1 MGQHVP
7 MSSRA
12 VAALLALVLPLGLGV
27 TAPHVAQ
34 AGPVTPDVVNGRTP
48 EPGEFGFLAAVK
60 VSSGGSGY
68 YSCGGSFVSTTQ
80 VVTAAHCF
88 YDAKG
93 KRLTSASAAPG
104 DGTTWPSSFV
114 SASKIEVHAQYSP
127 SAESYDIALITL
139 SKPISGV
146 TTVSIP
152 TSTQWASLT
161 SAGSK
166 VKSAGWGTTSSG
178 GSSPD
183 DFLVA
188 DLTVIPDSVC
198 GNSGATYKVGSVT
211 YYGLGSGFIA
221 SQMLCAGGAT
231 SSGKPIDTCQ
241 GDSGGPLVSGTTLV
255 GIVSWGYG
263 CAGYD
268 EGEPITLTP
277 GVYTRLGTFLPWLAE
292 RGISASDASVPGA
305 PTGLRATAV
314 DTTTATLT
322 WTAPASDGGSPITK
336 YRVERTVDGGDWQS
350 LGDTSSAAASVDIVD
365 MTPGA
370 TYQFRVSAIN
380 ASGVGAASQPSAPLT
395 MPTSVLTAPGPVAG
409 FIKGAFVKKGRN
421 YQVVVEWD
429 PPADDGGAEIT
440 GYLSRVG
447 VGSNWSSWAP
457 LDEPSTFVTGLRP
470 GVKYKLQVQ
479 AVNSQGPGT
488 VASYS
493 LNPPR
498 R

>member
-1 MGQHVP
+1 MGS

-12 VAALLALVLPLGLGV
+12 GAALLALVLPLGLGV
-27 TAPHVAQ
+27 TAPTLAQ

-88 YDAKG
+88 YDDKG

-161 SAGSK
+161 SAASK

-178 GSSPD
+178 GSAPD

-198 GNSGATYKVGSVT
+198 GSSGATYKVGSLT
-211 YYGLGSGFIA
+211 YHGLGSGFID

-255 GIVSWGYG
+255 GIVSWGVG
-263 CAGYD
+263 CAGMD
-268 EGEPITLTP
+268 EGQPITLTP
-277 GVYTRLGTFLPWLAE
+277 GVYTRLATFLPWLAE
-292 RGISASDASVPGA
+292 RGVGSGGVTVPGA

-322 WTAPASDGGSPITK
+322 WTAPANDGGSAITK
-336 YRVERTVDGGDWQS
+336 YRVEQTVDSGPWQS
-350 LGDTSSAAASVDIVD
+350 LGDTSGAGVSVDIVD

-421 YQVVVEWD
+421 YQVIVEWD

-447 VGSNWSSWAP
+447 VGSNWSSWSP

-470 GVKYKLQVQ
+470 GVKYKLQVR
-479 AVNSQGPGT
+479 AVNSQGSGT

>member
-1 MGQHVP
+1 MGS

-27 TAPHVAQ
+27 TAPTLAQ

-88 YDAKG
+88 YDDKG

-104 DGTTWPSSFV
+104 DGTTWPLSFV

-139 SKPISGV
+139 SKPIAGV
-146 TTVSIP
+146 ATVSIP

-198 GNSGATYKVGSVT
+198 GNSGATYKVGSLT
-211 YYGLGSGFIA
+211 YHGLGSGFIA

-231 SSGKPIDTCQ
+231 ASGKPIDTCQ

-263 CAGYD
+263 CGGYD

-277 GVYTRLGTFLPWLAE
+277 GVYTRLATFLPWLAE
-292 RGISASDASVPGA
+292 RGVGSGGVTVPGA

-322 WTAPASDGGSPITK
+322 WTAPANDGGSAITK
-336 YRVERTVDGGDWQS
+336 YRVEQTVDSGPWQS
-350 LGDTSSAAASVDIVD
+350 LGDTSGAGVSVDIVD

-421 YQVVVEWD
+421 YQVIVEWD

-447 VGSNWSSWAP
+447 VGSNWSSWSP

-470 GVKYKLQVQ
+470 GVKYKLQVR
-479 AVNSQGPGT
+479 AVNSQGSGT